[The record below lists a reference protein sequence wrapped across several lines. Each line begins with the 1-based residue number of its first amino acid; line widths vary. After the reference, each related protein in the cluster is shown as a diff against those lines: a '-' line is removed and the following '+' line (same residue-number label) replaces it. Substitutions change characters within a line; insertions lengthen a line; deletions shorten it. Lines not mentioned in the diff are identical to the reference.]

1 MSRRR
6 ASTVLYSFPSF
17 DKCDSLLFLPSTLV
31 SYFNSNDMAAAK
43 QLLTARLSSDC
54 DIRMTFCTPA
64 NHFNVD
70 TLVKLH
76 TILNDT
82 QPDRIMCVHST
93 KVVENQIRAT
103 IHMKGT
109 DNRLVHDSVINSVHD
124 PVLVPIVKMSHRDM
138 IKMKIDTCPNRHNN
152 ADDMYSLVE
161 TEGDL
166 VVYVCMEMVLTFND
180 RTRKIVDVDFSGHV
194 TSMLPV

>member
-6 ASTVLYSFPSF
+6 PSTVLYSFPSF
-17 DKCDSLLFLPSTLV
+17 DRCDSLLFLPSTLV
-31 SYFNSNDMAAAK
+31 SHLNSNDMAATK
-43 QLLTARLSSDC
+43 QLLTTRLSSDC
-54 DIRMTFCTPA
+54 DIRMTFCSPA
-64 NHFNVD
+64 SHFSLD

-76 TILNDT
+76 AVLNDT

-109 DNRLVHDSVINSVHD
+109 DNRLVHDSVIKTVHD
-124 PVLVPIVKMSHRDM
+124 PLLQPIINMSHRDM

-152 ADDMYSLVE
+152 ADEMYSLVE
-161 TEGDL
+161 TDRDL
-166 VVYVCMEMVLTFND
+166 VVYVCVEMVLTFND
-180 RTRKIVDVDFSGHV
+180 RTRKIVDFHISGHV
-194 TSMLPV
+194 TSILPA